1 MITIEKNKKLYKTVS
16 YPCGSILEYMNLYKT
31 EPCRTNKMLWLSED
45 KERALSYGS
54 SLKIFTAT
62 ADFDLW
68 NLLGNEYPFQLKKYD
83 VEFRGKMDN
92 IMNIFGP
99 GNLSIKSTA
108 LYDFLT
114 GSGLTAKKQLA
125 TLKSIYSEINEN
137 TELVFDSKTTAQTI
151 MTPDSKSFEGVIEEY
166 IKIGEELDE
175 DQLATTNQRLSIYG
189 LDQILLKMMCL
200 NENSGIKKGIKGWIV
215 PSGTQTVW
223 TEFVD
228 KVKVSDMGEIAV
240 FDCSNLIIC
249 GEMGG
254 RHKKS
259 RKKKNKSRKKKNKSR
274 KKKNKS
280 RQKKGNSNNT
290 RKNTYRKMRY

>member
-1 MITIEKNKKLYKTVS
+1 
-16 YPCGSILEYMNLYKT
+16 
-31 EPCRTNKMLWLSED
+31 MLWLSED

-54 SLKIFTAT
+54 SLKIFTTT
-62 ADFDLW
+62 ADLDLW
-68 NLLGNEYPFQLKKYD
+68 NLLGNEYPFQLKKHD

-99 GNLSIKSTA
+99 GNLSIKATA

-189 LDQILLKMMCL
+189 LDQILLKMICL
-200 NENSGIKKGIKGWIV
+200 NENSSIKKGINGWIV

-228 KVKVSDMGEIAV
+228 EVKVSDMGEIAL
-240 FDCSNLIIC
+240 FDCSNLILC
-249 GEMGG
+249 GETGG
-254 RHKKS
+254 RKKKSKKS
-259 RKKKNKSRKKKNKSR
+259 RKKKSREKKSRKKKKM
-274 KKKNKS
+274 
-280 RQKKGNSNNT
+280 KKGNSNKTQKKT
-290 RKNTYRKMRY
+290 RKKNNGKLRYLTKNSKNGGRKIQKN